1 MMSSPE
7 EVVQARDPAVADQ
20 QQGVPERLVLAVE
33 SGEDLQERV
42 ATLSTHERVGD
53 GGGDD
58 A

>member
-7 EVVQARDPAVADQ
+7 EVIQASDPAVADQ

-33 SGEDLQERV
+33 SGEDIQERV
-42 ATLSTHERVGD
+42 AALSAHEWVGG

-58 A
+58 V

>member
-1 MMSSPE
+1 MISSPE

-42 ATLSTHERVGD
+42 ATLSAHEWVGN
-53 GGGDD
+53 GSGDD